1 MLSLLGDQFIVQAN
15 DLFPFF
21 LLFRPGTVNRYCTAV
36 LTYIVNYR
44 LRRRDSFT
52 AHEAAGVSIL
62 CWAELFLP
70 LYWLDCR
77 VKVDRDCCFGSRAG
91 SRSHSPLECCL
102 VRYSLNSHTGR
113 WIALPQF
120 FFSSVL
126 DCSGDPPP
134 PNIPRWEKTERSD
147 MLPCVEAHMSHFNA
161 LFFCFFSP
169 STRHLDYPAFHTFL
183 FCRSKTTSPI
193 GLRSWKRGWV
203 WFISSD

>member
-120 FFSSVL
+120 FFLVCQTVL
-126 DCSGDPPP
+126 AILHLQTSHD
-134 PNIPRWEKTERSD
+134 EKRQKDLTCFHALKRTC
-147 MLPCVEAHMSHFNA
+147 LILTHF
-161 LFFCFFSP
+161 FFVFFHHP
-169 STRHLDYPAFHTFL
+169 LV
-183 FCRSKTTSPI
+183 I
-193 GLRSWKRGWV
+193 
-203 WFISSD
+203 